1 MLQFDFIFVPKPFRA
16 QSLYNNINQILIR
29 FLQSKLISN
38 SFSMKTNSFLRA
50 NNPYLELCKIMI
62 YLHLSFL
69 LQDLSVTLFLRS
81 QYFSAIVCQN
91 SDKSLL
97 KF

>member
-1 MLQFDFIFVPKPFRA
+1 MKCYNLTLYSYPNHFDANRFRA
-16 QSLYNNINQILIR
+16 LSLYNINQILIR

-38 SFSMKTNSFLRA
+38 SFLRA
-50 NNPYLELCKIMI
+50 NDPYLELCKIMI

-81 QYFSAIVCQN
+81 QFVQRLYARIQIN
-91 SDKSLL
+91 LY
-97 KF
+97 